1 MSVDPG
7 QGSFFTVDPLD
18 NATFGGRICLAG
30 TSSLDS
36 AVRTFESSPEL
47 LANVLYDA
55 GGLLYLSGL
64 NEISAEPELLSRLSQ
79 LFGPEVENYKQT
91 LTEEKKIHPEFPEI
105 LQITNMAPSYQLPPA
120 QPDPI
125 LTPAGG
131 LPVEFPHR
139 RGWHT
144 DQSFRRPPPDISLFY
159 AVIPSP
165 PGQGQ
170 TLYADAAGAY
180 DALSADLKTR
190 VEVLEG
196 IHAIPGIGRA
206 EYAVR
211 AGETPKPLLPH
222 QCPQRQPVVRTH
234 PVTGRRSLYL
244 CEAGQMD
251 WIDGPFVGMEP
262 GIKGDGAELLYE
274 LMMHITQPK
283 FTYVHEWSEG
293 DLLIWD
299 NRNLL
304 HCATWYDAENHQR
317 LMWRTTTRG
326 NPGELYSGEVRSWLP
341 EDDAQ
346 PMTGLDTD

>member
-1 MSVDPG
+1 MSADPG
-7 QGSFFTVDPLD
+7 HGSFFTVDPLA
-18 NATFGGRICLAG
+18 NATFGGRISLAG
-30 TSSLDS
+30 ISSLDS
-36 AVRTFESSPEL
+36 AVSAFESSPEL
-47 LANVLYDA
+47 LVKALYDA

-64 NEISAEPELLSRLSQ
+64 NEISTEPGLLSRLSQ
-79 LFGPEVENYKQT
+79 FFGPEVENYKQT
-91 LTEEKKIHPEFPEI
+91 LTEQKKIHPEFPEI
-105 LQITNMAPSYQLPPA
+105 LQITNMSPSFQIPPA
-120 QPDPI
+120 QPDPP
-125 LTPAGG
+125 LTPAGR
-131 LPVEFPHR
+131 LPVKFPHR

-180 DALSADLKTR
+180 DALSADLKAT
-190 VEVLEG
+190 VEALEG

-206 EYAVR
+206 EYAVK

-222 QCPQRQPVVRTH
+222 QWPQRQPVVRTH

-262 GIKGDGAELLYE
+262 GPEGDGAELLYE

-283 FTYVHEWSEG
+283 FTYVHEWSQG

-304 HCATWYDAENHQR
+304 HCATWYDAQNHQR

-326 NPGELYSGEVRSWLP
+326 NPGELYSGEGRSWLP
-341 EDDAQ
+341 EDGAQ
-346 PMTGLDTD
+346 PMKGLDTY